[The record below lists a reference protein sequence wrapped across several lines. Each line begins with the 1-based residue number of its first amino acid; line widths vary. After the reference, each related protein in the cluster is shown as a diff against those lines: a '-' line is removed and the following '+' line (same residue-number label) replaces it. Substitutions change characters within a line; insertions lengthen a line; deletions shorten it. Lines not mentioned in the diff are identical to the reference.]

1 MPPTV
6 TRPSQPPGHP
16 GSPFSRS
23 RDLAPPRLAR
33 RRCCP
38 TSRPGG
44 PPPTSPP
51 SPPCSSTS
59 ASPQPAPSPPAAA
72 GRHRG
77 EVGGGCAKGPESM
90 GRPHSCVAAVVC
102 CRQRQTTALQAVR
115 LRAALRA
122 RPSLPY
128 IVFLC
133 RRRSCSQRSRKGK
146 CSAMAGGLFRCHHRL
161 VIFSSF
167 LHNSK
172 LQL

>member
-1 MPPTV
+1 MTSR
-6 TRPSQPPGHP
+6 RPASRGAGAALRAGLAGLPRRRHP
-16 GSPFSRS
+16 LRHVPLRAPRRS
-23 RDLAPPRLAR
+23 RRPP
-33 RRCCP
+33 
-38 TSRPGG
+38 
-44 PPPTSPP
+44 
-51 SPPCSSTS
+51 
-59 ASPQPAPSPPAAA
+59 PPAAA